1 MNMTP
6 VKAVLSESNVIWFQ
20 ISAFLAF
27 LLLFL
32 AVLFWVCLP
41 GAKAYYDKIAVDLLK
56 GE

>member
-1 MNMTP
+1 MNMSL
-6 VKAVLSESNVIWFQ
+6 VKAVLSESNVAWFQ
-20 ISAFLAF
+20 IGAFLAF

-32 AVLFWVCLP
+32 GVVFWVCLP